1 MKDSEIIELYFA
13 RSEDAIT
20 ETDKKHGAFC
30 RSMTFGILGNREDG
44 EECVNDTYRQAWETI
59 PPQKP
64 VSLSAYLARITR
76 NTALNRLKAANAQK
90 RGRGEYQLVYEELE
104 QVTASGEN
112 VEDRLDEKRLT
123 EIIDSFVRG
132 LPKDSRLVF
141 IGRYFCFEPIADIA
155 RKTGFSESKVK
166 MLLLRARN
174 KLKKLLEKEGVNI

>member
-1 MKDSEIIELYFA
+1 MEDKDIIKLYFE
-13 RSEDAIT
+13 RSEQAIKETENKYGACCGTIAYNILNNKQDA
-20 ETDKKHGAFC
+20 
-30 RSMTFGILGNREDG
+30 

-64 VSLSAYLARITR
+64 SSLSAYLARITR

-90 RGRGEYQLVYEELE
+90 RGQGEYQLVYEELE

-112 VEDRLDEKRLT
+112 VEDRLDEKSLT
-123 EIIDSFVRG
+123 EIIDRFVRG

-174 KLKKLLEKEGVNI
+174 KLKELLEKEGVNI